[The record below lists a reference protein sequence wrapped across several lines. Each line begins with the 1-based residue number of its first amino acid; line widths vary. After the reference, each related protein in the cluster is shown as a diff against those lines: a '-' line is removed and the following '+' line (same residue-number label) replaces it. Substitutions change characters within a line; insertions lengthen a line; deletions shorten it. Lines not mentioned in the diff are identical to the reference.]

1 LIKST
6 TIFDTFIQFNL
17 SQFMSSSDN
26 LTKQSVSAVKW
37 SAIGTVARF
46 GLQLCAQIVLAR
58 LLGPEN
64 YGLFALGLVVLT
76 FSNMLADFGF
86 AWGLVQNQNL
96 SERDIRF
103 VFTWQLVSGILCAST
118 LFFLAPAIAAFFNEP
133 RIEPIIRWL
142 SLASI
147 LIATTAP
154 ANNLLR
160 RKLDFKSINII
171 QTASYS
177 IGYLFIG
184 IPLAYFGAGVWAL
197 VAAWLSQAFCAL
209 IFSFLRSPHSLKFLF
224 WYEGASSM
232 TQVGFAVFGTN
243 ISNWMLNNLDRIF
256 LGRLLNAHAV
266 GLYAVGYNLAT
277 TPNSLFLCALQPA
290 FLAAGARIQDEPE
303 RLREIYLS
311 VLASIWILILPMFV
325 LFAMVAPDLV
335 GVLYG
340 AAWLPSGIVLAI
352 LAAAMPAY
360 ITWGM
365 STPIL
370 WNTGHKQWESLLQLP
385 ILALAALAF
394 FYFGRQGIVV
404 AAAIAAGTLLVR
416 SLVITIAA
424 CRLLKIVPAD
434 LLGFASRGLAIGI
447 IAGVSTYAGLRLGR
461 TFGTPHIYPFLMG
474 SFAGA
479 AAVIAAVL
487 IFPRILGATVVG
499 MLGRFNPLISRIL
512 MRRLMPAA
520 I

>member
-1 LIKST
+1 
-6 TIFDTFIQFNL
+6 
-17 SQFMSSSDN
+17 MSSSDN
-26 LTKQSVSAVKW
+26 LTSQSVSAVKW

-103 VFTWQLVSGILCAST
+103 VFTWQLVSGILSASA
-118 LFFLAPAIAAFFNEP
+118 LFLLAPAIATFFVEP

-142 SLASI
+142 SLASV
-147 LIATTAP
+147 LIATAAP
-154 ANNLLR
+154 ASNLLR

-171 QTASYS
+171 QTVSYS
-177 IGYLFIG
+177 IGYLAIG
-184 IPLAYFGAGVWAL
+184 IPLAYLGAGVWAL
-197 VAAWLSQAFCAL
+197 VAAWLSQAFFAL
-209 IFSFLRSPHSLKFLF
+209 VFSFIRSPHSLKLLF

-256 LGRLLNAHAV
+256 LGRLLNAHSV
-266 GLYAVGYNLAT
+266 GLYSVGYNLAN

-303 RLREIYLS
+303 RLRDIYLS
-311 VLASIWILILPMFV
+311 VLASIWVLILPMFI
-325 LFAMVAPDLV
+325 LFAMMAPDLV

-340 AAWLPSGIVLAI
+340 VAWLPSGTVLAI
-352 LAAAMPAY
+352 LACAMPAY

-370 WNTGHKQWESLLQLP
+370 WNTGHKQWESLFQLP
-385 ILALAALAF
+385 ILALAAVAF
-394 FYFGRQGIVV
+394 FYFGKQGIVV
-404 AAAIAAGTLLVR
+404 AAAIAAGTLLAR
-416 SLVITIAA
+416 ALVITTTA
-424 CRLLKIVPAD
+424 CRLLKIGPAD
-434 LLGFASRGLAIGI
+434 LFGFASRGLAMGI
-447 IAGVSTYAGLRLGR
+447 IAATGAYVGLCLGR
-461 TFGTPHIYPFLMG
+461 MLGTAHIYPLLLG
-474 SFAGA
+474 SIVGGA
-479 AAVIAAVL
+479 ALVATAL
-487 IFPRILGATVVG
+487 IFPGVLGTTVVG
-499 MLGRFNPLISRIL
+499 MLGRFSPVLSRIL
-512 MRRLMPAA
+512 KRRLAPAA
-520 I
+520 A